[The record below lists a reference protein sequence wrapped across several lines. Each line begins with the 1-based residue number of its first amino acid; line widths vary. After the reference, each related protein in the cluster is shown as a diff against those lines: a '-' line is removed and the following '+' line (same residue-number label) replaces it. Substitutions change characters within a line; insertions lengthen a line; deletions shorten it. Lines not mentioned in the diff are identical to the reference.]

1 VLARIV
7 YHSENHL
14 GSSGGGMIADLNAI
28 MDVANRNNER
38 DGITGALLF
47 DTLWFVQV
55 LEGEREAI
63 SGALRRIMRDE
74 RHDNVTVMETRT
86 VRERAFGNWW
96 MGIAM
101 LRGDN
106 APLFERHGIGPRLD
120 PRFMTGEQVV
130 GLARDLAGSTFARRL
145 VATAA

>member
-1 VLARIV
+1 MLARIV

-14 GSSGGGMIADLNAI
+14 GSSGGGMIADLNTI
-28 MDVANRNNER
+28 MDLANRNNER

-47 DTLWFVQV
+47 DTLWFVQI

-63 SGALRRIMRDE
+63 SATLRRIMRDE
-74 RHDNVTVMETRT
+74 RHDSVTVMEARAI
-86 VRERAFGNWW
+86 RERAFGNWW

-120 PRFMTGEQVV
+120 PRSMTGEQAV
-130 GLARDLAGSTFARRL
+130 GLARELAGSTFSRR
-145 VATAA
+145 VAATAA